1 MTEEQIMTGEMKMT
15 EGDWKESELIHIKL
29 ENPPTWVWDNDYPD
43 VCKDCLHRGRTI
55 GTMCAKP
62 YCQYYHVVLKKDTLE
77 GDCKY
82 RSTKVG
88 E

>member
-1 MTEEQIMTGEMKMT
+1 MNPSLITVGRAMPIEEEFYT
-15 EGDWKESELIHIKL
+15 
-29 ENPPTWVWDNDYPD
+29 PPTDWYNDHPD
-43 VCKDCLHRGRTI
+43 PCKDCLHRGTVKGMDYAR
-55 GTMCAKP
+55 P
-62 YCQYYHVVLKKDTLE
+62 YCQFYHTVLKKNTLD

>member
-1 MTEEQIMTGEMKMT
+1 MTEEQIMRGEMKIT
-15 EGDWKESELIHIKL
+15 KDDWKESELIHVKH
-29 ENPPTWVWDNDYPD
+29 ENPLKWVWYEDYPD

-62 YCQYYHVVLKKDTLE
+62 FCQYYHVVLKKDTLD

>member
-1 MTEEQIMTGEMKMT
+1 MTEEQIMRSEMKIT
-15 EGDWKESELIHIKL
+15 VGDLKVSELAFDS
-29 ENPPTWVWDNDYPD
+29 PTISPWALIDDIPD
-43 VCKDCLHRGRTI
+43 LCKDCLHRGTTI

-62 YCQYYHVVLKKDTLE
+62 YCHFYHVVLKKDTLD

>member
-1 MTEEQIMTGEMKMT
+1 MTDDKILIGEMKMT
-15 EGDWKESELIHIKL
+15 EGDWKGSELIHVKL
-29 ENPPTWVWDNDYPD
+29 ENPSTMRWYEDYPD
-43 VCKDCLHRGRTI
+43 VCKDCLHRGTI
-55 GTMCAKP
+55 KGWGSVKP
-62 YCQYYHVVLKKDTLE
+62 YCQYYHTVLKKDTLD